1 MLMKIRRELAVGG
14 AVVMLT
20 VAILTTG
27 TMFAQSA
34 TPTPASGSMP
44 AGDQTGMMDM
54 ATPGAD
60 AAPMAMTM
68 AQCMAMMMDMMMGM
82 MGDGEMSGMMATPGA
97 RMDGMMAM
105 TMEQCMA
112 MMMDMMMGNGEMS
125 DKMGTPASGT

>member
-14 AVVMLT
+14 AVAMLS

-27 TMFAQSA
+27 TLFAQPA

-54 ATPGAD
+54 ASPAAD

-68 AQCMAMMMDMMMGM
+68 AQCMAMMDMMMGM
-82 MGDGEMSGMMATPGA
+82 MGDGEMSGMMGDGEMSGMMATPGA
-97 RMDGMMAM
+97 GMDGMA
-105 TMEQCMA
+105 
-112 MMMDMMMGNGEMS
+112 
-125 DKMGTPASGT
+125 TPASGT

>member
-1 MLMKIRRELAVGG
+1 MLMKIRKELAVGG

-54 ATPGAD
+54 ASLAAD
-60 AAPMAMTM
+60 AAP
-68 AQCMAMMMDMMMGM
+68 
-82 MGDGEMSGMMATPGA
+82 
-97 RMDGMMAM
+97 MAM

-112 MMMDMMMGNGEMS
+112 MMMDMMMGDGEMS
-125 DKMGTPASGT
+125 DMMATPGAGMDGMGTPASGT

>member
-1 MLMKIRRELAVGG
+1 MLMKIRKELAVGG

-54 ATPGAD
+54 ASPAAD
-60 AAPMAMTM
+60 AAP
-68 AQCMAMMMDMMMGM
+68 
-82 MGDGEMSGMMATPGA
+82 
-97 RMDGMMAM
+97 MAM

-112 MMMDMMMGNGEMS
+112 MMMDMMMGDGEMS
-125 DKMGTPASGT
+125 GMMATPGAGMDGMGTPASGT